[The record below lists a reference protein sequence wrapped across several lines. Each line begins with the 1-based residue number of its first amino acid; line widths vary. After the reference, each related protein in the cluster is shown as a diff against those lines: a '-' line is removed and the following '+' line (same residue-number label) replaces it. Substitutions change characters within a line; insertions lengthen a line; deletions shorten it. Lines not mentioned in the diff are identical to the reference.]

1 MGTTGRM
8 TAVDPQALPI
18 AAARFDA
25 AADILLTALRTH
37 LAQLARSRSHPAVEE
52 LVSEVARWESAAR
65 DVAAALRTA
74 ADRYAESEAR
84 GAAALR

>member
-1 MGTTGRM
+1 M
-8 TAVDPQALPI
+8 DPQALPL

-25 AADILLTALRTH
+25 AAEILLTALRTH
-37 LAQLARSRSHPAVEE
+37 LAHLAESRSHPAVAE

-65 DVAAALRTA
+65 DVAAALRAA
-74 ADRYAESEAR
+74 ADRYTESEAR

>member
-1 MGTTGRM
+1 MGTTGRT

-25 AADILLTALRTH
+25 AADMLLTARRTH
-37 LAQLARSRSHPAVEE
+37 LAGVRSHPAVEE
-52 LVSEVARWESAAR
+52 LVAEVARWESAAR

-74 ADRYAESEAR
+74 AARYTESEAH
-84 GAAALR
+84 GVAELR